1 MSSFDQLASQDKVE
15 KAVAALR
22 DRGINALA
30 VDSGEEAKK
39 KILELLP
46 KGAQVMTMSS
56 ESLGAISLLEEL
68 ENSPELTLVK
78 KMLQSMDRET
88 ERLKMQQLGAAPE
101 WAIGS
106 VQAVT
111 ENGEVLIASATGS
124 QLAAYA
130 YGAFSVVWVV
140 GTQKIVRDLDEGT
153 KRIYEYV
160 LPLESERARRAY
172 GVEGSEVNKLLIIN
186 KEFKKDRI
194 TLIFVNE
201 PLGF

>member
-1 MSSFDQLASQDKVE
+1 MGSFDQLASQDKVE

-56 ESLGAISLLEEL
+56 ESLGAIGLLEEL
-68 ENSPELTLVK
+68 ENSPEFTLVK
-78 KMLQSMDRET
+78 KMLQLMDRET